1 MAPAESPTI
10 IGDKSDAPARI
21 EIQEVE
27 SPTVQAKQAIG
38 VFDSG
43 SGGMVAAAYLTR
55 ILRDSKEN
63 LSVIFFGD
71 TANLPYGKKTQEQV
85 AGLSD
90 AIISRLAPFCPV
102 IGIACNTASASWARF
117 GKVGKGEGWPRVFS
131 VVQIAA
137 ELAYERARMLL
148 EPKLK
153 RRRKTIG
160 VLGTELTAEIQSHAE
175 KIVECHRAALS
186 RAFGHELPL
195 VPYAFAGG
203 GIAPQLPAD
212 VIDYAR
218 TPHVAVVREDE
229 PGPGGT
235 TRAGVMHWEP
245 PEDLPHG
252 VEVIA
257 RDAQKLVA
265 AVDVAHI
272 LDAEGNV
279 KPEWR
284 QRLEDYL
291 KQVSDEMVQRKAT
304 ALILGCTHFEYFER
318 DFAKLLPTL
327 AARNGII
334 SPSGALACRLLD
346 AFDEYLDEYPVRP
359 ISSENRSYFA
369 FSGERPPEE
378 TFKSLGLGQ
387 IVIAK
392 HL

>member
-1 MAPAESPTI
+1 MNDMNIKQPEKLDPF
-10 IGDKSDAPARI
+10 

-27 SPTVQAKQAIG
+27 RPTVQAKQAIG

-43 SGGMVAAAYLTR
+43 SGGMVAAAYLAR
-55 ILRDSKEN
+55 MLHDANEN

-117 GKVGKGEGWPRVFS
+117 GKVAKAEGWPRVFS
-131 VVQIAA
+131 VVQVAA
-137 ELAYERARMLL
+137 ELAYERARTLL
-148 EPKLK
+148 EPKSK

-160 VLGTELTAEIQSHAE
+160 VLGTELTAQIQSHAE

-186 RAFGHELPL
+186 RAYGHELPL
-195 VPYAFAGG
+195 VPYAFAEG
-203 GIAPQLPAD
+203 GIAPQLAAG

-218 TPHVAVVREDE
+218 TPHVAVIREDE

-235 TRAGVMHWEP
+235 TRAGVQNWEP

-252 VEVIA
+252 VEVVA

-284 QRLEDYL
+284 QKLGEYL
-291 KQVSDEMVQRKAT
+291 KQVSTEMVRRKAT

-346 AFDEYLDEYPVRP
+346 AYDDYLVEYPVRP
-359 ISSENRSYFA
+359 IAGENRTYFA

-378 TFKSLGLGQ
+378 TFKSLGLNQ
-387 IVIAK
+387 IVVAQQ
-392 HL
+392 L

>member
-1 MAPAESPTI
+1 MIE
-10 IGDKSDAPARI
+10 DKSDTPARI

-55 ILRDSKEN
+55 ILRDAKEN

-71 TANLPYGKKTQEQV
+71 TANLPYGKKTQQQV
-85 AGLSD
+85 AVLSD

-117 GKVGKGEGWPRVFS
+117 GKVGKGEGWPHVFS

-137 ELAYERARMLL
+137 ELAYERARTLL

-195 VPYAFAGG
+195 VPYAFAEG
-203 GIAPQLPAD
+203 GIAPQLAAG

-218 TPHVAVVREDE
+218 TPHVAVIREDE

-235 TRAGVMHWEP
+235 TRAGVQHWEP

-252 VEVIA
+252 VEVVA

-272 LDAEGNV
+272 LDAEGHV

-284 QRLEDYL
+284 QRLGEYL
-291 KQVSDEMVQRKAT
+291 KQVSNEMVRRKAT

-346 AFDEYLDEYPVRP
+346 AFDEYLDENPVRP
-359 ISSENRSYFA
+359 IASENRSYFA

-378 TFKSLGLGQ
+378 TFKSLGLEQ
-387 IVIAK
+387 IVVAK

>member
-1 MAPAESPTI
+1 MVPAESTTMI
-10 IGDKSDAPARI
+10 EDKSDTPVRI

-55 ILRDSKEN
+55 ILRDAKEN

-117 GKVGKGEGWPRVFS
+117 GKVGKGEGWPHVFS

-137 ELAYERARMLL
+137 ELAYDRARTLF

-160 VLGTELTAEIQSHAE
+160 VLGTELTAQIQSHAE

-195 VPYAFAGG
+195 VPYAFAEG
-203 GIAPQLPAD
+203 GIAPQLAAG

-218 TPHVAVVREDE
+218 TPHVAVIREDE

-235 TRAGVMHWEP
+235 TRAGIQHWEP

-252 VEVIA
+252 VEVVA

-265 AVDVAHI
+265 AVDAAHI

-284 QRLEDYL
+284 QRLGEYL
-291 KQVSDEMVQRKAT
+291 KQVSNEMVRRKAT

-346 AFDEYLDEYPVRP
+346 AFDEYLEEYPVRP
-359 ISSENRSYFA
+359 ITSENRSYFA

-378 TFKSLGLGQ
+378 TFKSLGLEQ
-387 IVIAK
+387 IVVAK

>member
-1 MAPAESPTI
+1 MSTPTAQQP
-10 IGDKSDAPARI
+10 GQEKDCQATRI
-21 EIQEVE
+21 EILEVE
-27 SPTVQAKQAIG
+27 IPAVQAKQAIG

-55 ILRDSKEN
+55 MLRDSGHD

-90 AIISRLAPFCPV
+90 AILTRLAPFCPV
-102 IGIACNTASASWARF
+102 VGIACNTASASWSHF
-117 GKVGKGEGWPRVFS
+117 GRVGKGNGGPRVFS

-137 ELAYERARMLL
+137 ELAYDRARTLL
-148 EPKLK
+148 EAKSN

-175 KIVECHRAALS
+175 GIVECHRAALS
-186 RAFGHELPL
+186 RAFGLELPL
-195 VPYAFAGG
+195 VPYAFAEGG
-203 GIAPQLPAD
+203 LAPTLPAG

-218 TPHVAVVREDE
+218 TPHVAVIREDE

-235 TRAGVMHWEP
+235 TRAGVRHWEP
-245 PEDLPHG
+245 PNDLPHD
-252 VEVIA
+252 VEVVA

-272 LDAEGNV
+272 LDADGNV

-284 QRLEDYL
+284 ERLGEYL
-291 KQVSDEMVQRKAT
+291 KQVSSEMVRRKAT

-318 DFAKLLPTL
+318 DFARLLPTL
-327 AARNGII
+327 AARNGLI
-334 SPSGALACRLLD
+334 SPSGALACRLID
-346 AFDEYLDEYPVRP
+346 AFDEYLREHPVRP
-359 ISSENRSYFA
+359 IVSDNRSYFA
-369 FSGERPPEE
+369 FSGEHPPQA
-378 TFKSLGLGQ
+378 TFKSLGLER
-387 IVIAK
+387 IVVAK
-392 HL
+392 RL

>member
-1 MAPAESPTI
+1 MAPTESTTMI
-10 IGDKSDAPARI
+10 EDKSDTPVRI

-55 ILRDSKEN
+55 ILRDAKEN

-117 GKVGKGEGWPRVFS
+117 GKVGKGEGWPHVFS

-137 ELAYERARMLL
+137 ELAYERARTLL

-160 VLGTELTAEIQSHAE
+160 VLGTELTAQIQSHAE

-195 VPYAFAGG
+195 VPYAFAEG
-203 GIAPQLPAD
+203 GIAPQLAAG

-218 TPHVAVVREDE
+218 TPHVAVIREDE

-235 TRAGVMHWEP
+235 TRAGIQHWEP

-252 VEVIA
+252 VEVVA

-265 AVDVAHI
+265 AVDAAHI

-284 QRLEDYL
+284 QRLGEYL
-291 KQVSDEMVQRKAT
+291 KQVSNEMVRRKAT

-346 AFDEYLDEYPVRP
+346 AFDEYLEEYPVRP
-359 ISSENRSYFA
+359 ITSENRSYFA

-378 TFKSLGLGQ
+378 TFKSLGLDQ
-387 IVIAK
+387 IVVAK

>member
-1 MAPAESPTI
+1 MVASTSVSMKKDESAT
-10 IGDKSDAPARI
+10 SVRI
-21 EIQEVE
+21 EIEEVE
-27 SPTVQAKQAIG
+27 RPTVQARQAIG

-43 SGGMVAAAYLTR
+43 SGGMVAAAHLSR
-55 ILRDSKEN
+55 ILGDAKEN

-85 AGLSD
+85 AALSD
-90 AIISRLAPFCPV
+90 AIISRLAPSCPV

-117 GKVGKGEGWPRVFS
+117 GKVGKGQGWPHVFS

-137 ELAYERARMLL
+137 ELAYERARTLL
-148 EPKLK
+148 ETKSK

-160 VLGTELTAEIQSHAE
+160 VLGTELTAQIQSHAE
-175 KIVECHRAALS
+175 KIVECHRATLS
-186 RAFGHELPL
+186 RAIGHELPL
-195 VPYAFAGG
+195 VPYAFAEG
-203 GIAPQLPAD
+203 GIAPQLAAG
-212 VIDYAR
+212 VIDYER
-218 TPHVAVVREDE
+218 TPHVAVLREDE

-235 TRAGVMHWEP
+235 TRAGIRHWEP
-245 PEDLPHG
+245 PQDLPHG
-252 VEVIA
+252 VEIVA
-257 RDAQKLVA
+257 RDAQQLVA
-265 AVDVAHI
+265 AVDVTHI
-272 LDAEGNV
+272 LDSEGNV
-279 KPEWR
+279 KPQWR
-284 QRLEDYL
+284 QRVEEYL
-291 KQVSDEMVQRKAT
+291 TQVSDEMVRRKAT

-359 ISSENRSYFA
+359 ITGENRSYFA

-378 TFKSLGLGQ
+378 TFKSLRLEQ
-387 IVIAK
+387 IVLAE